1 MKTKGILLLLIMLLA
16 SCSDETLTDEFNDAN
31 GNDNENNSGV
41 LITKVEVVSI
51 QDPLENQIVFINYD
65 GDDRVSSVSNG
76 GESSVLVYN
85 NGELTNVTNQGET
98 LNVEELY
105 NSPYDAFETG
115 QVLEYD
121 NNGNPIKVMFFEE
134 EYDENTNTYSQ
145 VEYTAEF
152 YYDDEPN
159 PYFYTLDA
167 AGVID
172 VLDDV
177 QLNFSINPQSP
188 DLVQARMLFPLNNI
202 NRIVYKDEFSAVLFE
217 ILADYVYNDDNHP
230 STATVTGSDA
240 VNNETSVYTVA
251 YTYKQ

>member
-230 STATVTGSDA
+230 STATVTGTDA